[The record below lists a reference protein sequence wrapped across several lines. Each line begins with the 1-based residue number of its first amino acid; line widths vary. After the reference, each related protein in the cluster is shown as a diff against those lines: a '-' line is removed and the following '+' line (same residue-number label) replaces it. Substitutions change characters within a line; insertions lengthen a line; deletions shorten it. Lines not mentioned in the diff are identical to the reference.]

1 MYDAMLVAPV
11 PAVPVQLTV
20 KLVVVV
26 VAGNELTAL
35 VGRPAR
41 WVVAW
46 APVGVGWT
54 SPRLSVATL

>member
-11 PAVPVQLTV
+11 PGVPLQLTV

-41 WVVAW
+41 
-46 APVGVGWT
+46 
-54 SPRLSVATL
+54 